1 MKDFNSKAD
10 FMNEF
15 LGDYLPLGFQF
26 QDSDFKDDI
35 SEQIDEEGRLVIERD
50 GRVYRFSKK
59 WVDHEGK
66 D

>member
-15 LGDYLPLGFQF
+15 LGDYLPFGFQF

-50 GRVYRFSKK
+50 GKVYRFSKK